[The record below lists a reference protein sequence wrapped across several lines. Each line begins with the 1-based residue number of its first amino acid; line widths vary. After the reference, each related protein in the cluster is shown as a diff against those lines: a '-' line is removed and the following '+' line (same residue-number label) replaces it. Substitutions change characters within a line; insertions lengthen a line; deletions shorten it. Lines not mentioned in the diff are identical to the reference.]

1 MIQQAQRKQKTL
13 PNLMAK
19 NWTDIELQKNNDLNE
34 KSNDEAVES
43 LDELSID
50 SEEDYEEG
58 DDDDEDDDEEE
69 EDDDDEEE
77 EDDDDEEENDEDE
90 AEEEGGEE
98 EEELM
103 NKVDDWMSE
112 SQRTPEDVG
121 KLENTIMKD
130 RETPS
135 YHSNPVVASKVIQ
148 LDYSSTHATFQSEIS
163 SSIHSSVSITSI
175 DSPSPDSTHHRS
187 LRRKNRIHSPH
198 SLPSSPTFPS
208 NEQSDRFLML
218 PSSPEPSS
226 STSKF
231 RRLRRTSG
239 LLHTSSSSSSNSMKP
254 SSPKETV
261 PSFTSDYRSTVG
273 QFFDDEAEE
282 SEDDAFIRSDVD
294 PDEDENKAEEEE
306 EEGEEDRDLEGFVLP
321 DDAGEDE
328 EEQGEKRLKNSDSV
342 RALYAKQE
350 QEDSK
355 AFLEQLDRSLR
366 PSLSTSVRMLNQRT
380 TDAFPQRSMMPSWT
394 TPLDDFTVDSSL
406 KPVILNPSLST
417 STLSLSSTTHFSSS
431 SPPLPTSVITRLRP
445 PSLPM
450 TRTTFRGKSFDPRNN
465 LAHSEDASM
474 APLGLKIDGSSYHPT
489 PVPIAGT
496 SFTSSVTLGESN
508 LLNVLEENKKG

>member
-1 MIQQAQRKQKTL
+1 
-13 PNLMAK
+13 
-19 NWTDIELQKNNDLNE
+19 
-34 KSNDEAVES
+34 
-43 LDELSID
+43 
-50 SEEDYEEG
+50 
-58 DDDDEDDDEEE
+58 
-69 EDDDDEEE
+69 
-77 EDDDDEEENDEDE
+77 
-90 AEEEGGEE
+90 
-98 EEELM
+98 
-103 NKVDDWMSE
+103 
-112 SQRTPEDVG
+112 
-121 KLENTIMKD
+121 
-130 RETPS
+130 
-135 YHSNPVVASKVIQ
+135 
-148 LDYSSTHATFQSEIS
+148 
-163 SSIHSSVSITSI
+163 
-175 DSPSPDSTHHRS
+175 
-187 LRRKNRIHSPH
+187 
-198 SLPSSPTFPS
+198 
-208 NEQSDRFLML
+208 ML

-406 KPVILNPSLST
+406 KPVILNPSLS
-417 STLSLSSTTHFSSS
+417 
-431 SPPLPTSVITRLRP
+431 
-445 PSLPM
+445 
-450 TRTTFRGKSFDPRNN
+450 
-465 LAHSEDASM
+465 
-474 APLGLKIDGSSYHPT
+474 
-489 PVPIAGT
+489 
-496 SFTSSVTLGESN
+496 
-508 LLNVLEENKKG
+508 